1 MDFAVDQDVRTQ
13 MDAVY
18 DNIDAYAKGLATPL
32 KYTSKKG
39 RVLSLKS
46 IADYSTKQH
55 DYVDERP
62 LGYGLELDSGPND
75 VGKTATVCR
84 TAARVILGT
93 ASGPWHGDPKG
104 VLFILSEEDPGLIKN
119 VMKAH
124 GVTDFLMRGKL
135 FTLVCP
141 DPDGGADADDYDTA
155 VLPDDVPAL
164 RQMCLD
170 NDIKMVVI
178 DTLIDCMEWANTNS
192 QSDVAKAIRPLNKW
206 AAEDDVLIVG
216 IHHNNKSYE
225 GTAKQAVAGSGAFTN
240 KPRCVVSFDVDKDGQ
255 HVMQLVKVKGRSDH
269 PAYRYDF
276 ETRSIELDS
285 GGRELIGIVTKVTPT
300 DTTIDKVRA
309 EKNPAA
315 IAAAKA
321 EDDRRAAEHEVLDW
335 LTDYLSDGQ
344 PVSFKTI
351 KADAMEQN
359 GYTERQLRNAKDSE
373 DSGIVS
379 EPDPNHKGKG
389 RAYAWRLSD

>member
-1 MDFAVDQDVRTQ
+1 
-13 MDAVY
+13 
-18 DNIDAYAKGLATPL
+18 
-32 KYTSKKG
+32 
-39 RVLSLKS
+39 
-46 IADYSTKQH
+46 
-55 DYVDERP
+55 
-62 LGYGLELDSGPND
+62 
-75 VGKTATVCR
+75 
-84 TAARVILGT
+84 
-93 ASGPWHGDPKG
+93 
-104 VLFILSEEDPGLIKN
+104 
-119 VMKAH
+119 
-124 GVTDFLMRGKL
+124 
-135 FTLVCP
+135 
-141 DPDGGADADDYDTA
+141 
-155 VLPDDVPAL
+155 
-164 RQMCLD
+164 
-170 NDIKMVVI
+170 
-178 DTLIDCMEWANTNS
+178 
-192 QSDVAKAIRPLNKW
+192 
-206 AAEDDVLIVG
+206 
-216 IHHNNKSYE
+216 
-225 GTAKQAVAGSGAFTN
+225 
-240 KPRCVVSFDVDKDGQ
+240 
-255 HVMQLVKVKGRSDH
+255 MQLVKVKGRSDH

-321 EDDRRAAEHEVLDW
+321 EDDRRAADHEVLDW